1 MVGDIF
7 LEMETNRAEAQHQ
20 HSDNHTQV
28 QHASAPAL
36 GEESKIHGLEEND
49 GVLASSTVKLLAKQ
63 NKINLHELKG
73 TGRRGRVLKD
83 DIIHFL

>member
-1 MVGDIF
+1 
-7 LEMETNRAEAQHQ
+7 
-20 HSDNHTQV
+20 V
-28 QHASAPAL
+28 QHASAPVL
-36 GEESKIHGLEEND
+36 GDESKSHGLEEKD